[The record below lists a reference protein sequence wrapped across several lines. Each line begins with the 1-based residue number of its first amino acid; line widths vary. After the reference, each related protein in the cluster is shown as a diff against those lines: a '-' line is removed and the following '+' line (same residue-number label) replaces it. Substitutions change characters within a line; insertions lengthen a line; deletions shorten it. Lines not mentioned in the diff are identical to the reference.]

1 MEKPLVSLLRPLRR
15 RLRWR
20 DGHRLMVRTLWMP
33 ALAAAV
39 SLFTSR
45 LVALSNYRTWAWAP
59 LVVWVVAVPGYSL
72 LRPLPLLWVA
82 RRVDA
87 ELSLRDRLA
96 TALELGSRQNGK
108 SADRQGKRAAHFDPA
123 LVLRQREDALSVAHT
138 IDPRHAFPL
147 RWSRRPLAWAAGCLV
162 VAILLT
168 RLPNPM
174 DAVLEERATIAEAAE
189 KQAQEL
195 EELAEEL
202 EADETLDPGDREE
215 LLRQLREAIEA
226 LRENPGERE
235 EALADL
241 AKLEE
246 ALRSQLDPQTAAR
259 RGALEGLATDLA
271 DLAGMSDSDPSLD
284 EAARLLQELAAR
296 AAEMSQEE
304 RESLARALEEAAARM
319 AGSDSALASGLSQLA
334 RSVRDGQPSALG
346 AQSAAEALRAAAA
359 DGALQGALSQALN
372 QARDS
377 STAIAQAGQ
386 RGDVA
391 QSSGQGQGQGQG
403 QSQGQGQGTGQSQGQ
418 GQGQGQGQIG
428 SGGGTTARTGPPGT
442 RPGRPGDPIGPNRDY
457 QVNDLDTVF
466 VPWQQGQPGDPD
478 FLPGRQTGQGQETV
492 RERTQPQPGAP
503 GAALVP
509 YSEVYASYSAAAVEA
524 MEREYVPSGLR
535 DYVREYFTLLEP

>member
-1 MEKPLVSLLRPLRR
+1 MTEMEKSLVLLLRPLRR
-15 RLRWR
+15 RLRLR

-33 ALAAAV
+33 ALAAV
-39 SLFTSR
+39 VLLLTSR
-45 LVALSNYRTWAWAP
+45 LVALSNYRTLAWAP
-59 LVVWVVAVPGYSL
+59 LVVWAVVVPGYSL
-72 LRPLPLLWVA
+72 LRPLPLLGVA

-87 ELSLRDRLA
+87 ELSLCDRLA
-96 TALELGSRQNGK
+96 TALELGSRENGK
-108 SADRQGKRAAHFDPA
+108 SADRQGKRAARFDPA
-123 LVLRQREDALSVAHT
+123 LVVRQREDALSVAHT
-138 IDPRHAFPL
+138 IDPRRAFPL

-174 DAVLEERATIAEAAE
+174 DTVLEERAATVEAAE

-215 LLRQLREAIEA
+215 LLQQLREAVEA

-235 EALADL
+235 EALAGL
-241 AKLEE
+241 ARLEE
-246 ALRSQLDPQTAAR
+246 ALRGQLDPQIAAR

-271 DLAGMSDSDPSLD
+271 DLAGMSDADPSLD

-304 RESLARALEEAAARM
+304 REDLARALEEAAARM
-319 AGSDSALASGLSQLA
+319 AGSDSALAGELSQLA

-359 DGALQGALSQALN
+359 DGALQGALSRALN

-391 QSSGQGQGQGQG
+391 RSSGQGQGQGQSEG
-403 QSQGQGQGTGQSQGQ
+403 QAQGTGQS
-418 GQGQGQGQIG
+418 QGQGQIG
-428 SGGGTTARTGPPGT
+428 SGGGTTARTGPPGV
-442 RPGRPGDPIGPNRDY
+442 RPGRPGDPIGPNKDY
-457 QVNDLDTVF
+457 RVNDLDTVF